1 MTIVEFLEARIAE
14 DEEREAR
21 KFRDSPG
28 ALAGYTVTSTS
39 EGEFGVALNG
49 STERPRFMSIAEY
62 VERFCE
68 PAPDVRM
75 LAECA
80 AKRAII
86 KQHEDWPVLVERAP
100 SGDFDANDTQS
111 MVYRMTREIAWLTER
126 EYVRRFGVEPPT
138 TPMLRA
144 LATVYKDH
152 PDYDENWA
160 L

>member
-1 MTIVEFLEARIAE
+1 MTITEFLEARITE

-21 KFRDSPG
+21 KFRDKPG

-39 EGEFGVALNG
+39 EGEFGVALKG

-68 PAPDVRM
+68 PAPDVRI

-86 KQHEDWPVLVERAP
+86 KYHAEMVEAVEYLSAALPGNLNQEPDALWRTAP
-100 SGDFDANDTQS
+100 
-111 MVYRMTREIAWLTER
+111 
-126 EYVRRFGVEPPT
+126 
-138 TPMLRA
+138 LRA
-144 LATVYKDH
+144 LAAVYKDH
-152 PDYDENWA
+152 PDYDEDWA

>member
-1 MTIVEFLEARIAE
+1 MTIVEFLEARITE

-21 KFRDSPG
+21 KFRDKPG

-86 KQHEDWPVLVERAP
+86 KQHEEWPVLVEGKP
-100 SGDFDANDTQS
+100 HTEEVSNDLQS
-111 MVYRMTREIAWLTER
+111 MAYRMTREIAWLTER
-126 EYVRRFGVEPPT
+126 EYVKRFGVEPPT

-144 LATVYKDH
+144 LAAVYKDH
-152 PDYDENWA
+152 ADYDEDWA